1 MDQGDDVE
9 RLFSWLKTP
18 DLRYREFAGEREVA
32 DAVANWP
39 ALRRAAA
46 ETVRIEEEE
55 EEAGTPP
62 PIIEE
67 RGLPEPPPRPVPP
80 LVQPP
85 YERPPPSFQAG
96 EATGEAPWAQPAPP
110 PAPVQ
115 PPRREPPRFTA
126 PPPEPRRV
134 SPGRE
139 TLFGGTYRGFEER
152 DRGGEEREEAPREPS
167 APGEEAS
174 DRALDAV
181 FSRLS
186 HPARRYRE
194 ERPRTSGNPGLG
206 PVFRRLR

>member
-1 MDQGDDVE
+1 MVEMDQGDDVE

-32 DAVANWP
+32 DAVATWP

-46 ETVRIEEEE
+46 ETVRIDE
-55 EEAGTPP
+55 EEAGTSPQ
-62 PIIEE
+62 IIEE
-67 RGLPEPPPRPVPP
+67 RGLPEPAPRPVPP
-80 LVQPP
+80 PAEPP
-85 YERPPPSFQAG
+85 YERPTPSFHAG
-96 EATGEAPWAQPAPP
+96 EATGEALWAH
-110 PAPVQ
+110 PAPVP
-115 PPRREPPRFTA
+115 PPRREPP
-126 PPPEPRRV
+126 PSGPRRV

-152 DRGGEEREEAPREPS
+152 EQAPREPP

-174 DRALDAV
+174 DRSLDAV

-194 ERPRTSGNPGLG
+194 ERPRSSGNPGLG